1 MLTIQPT
8 CVHADDST
16 NLCACMCRNQCLS
29 HLNLKIKNNINI
41 YIQANPDVTCQV
53 DCASTSGWQVWT
65 AVNDQALA
73 PLWFSAFI
81 MLLPGDNTIC
91 AADTNGLADYYL
103 RPHAGAVL
111 YNQIPILRAPSVYT
125 STTILQS
132 EADGGGSGG
141 RTKLRIGALVAN
153 LAHDKQVTAVLSSDG
168 WKSVTYAPLQYQPQ
182 HVVAYDGVAESPN
195 QNQVEYWECALS
207 FLSFIGRQPRSS
219 ATSTMAQDDL
229 RRLADQHQVGGGYCG
244 TPMPAVQAAGNSSV
258 AANFVS
264 FAAAAAEERVDLSE
278 CVAEGQSDVVEVEFA
293 LRYRVLGAEF
303 WDNNWGAN
311 HRLRL
316 HVSSGHASGSSV
328 AVAY

>member
-1 MLTIQPT
+1 
-8 CVHADDST
+8 
-16 NLCACMCRNQCLS
+16 
-29 HLNLKIKNNINI
+29 
-41 YIQANPDVTCQV
+41 
-53 DCASTSGWQVWT
+53 
-65 AVNDQALA
+65 
-73 PLWFSAFI
+73 LWFSAFI

-91 AADTNGLADYYL
+91 AADTNSLADYYL

-111 YNQIPILRAPSVYT
+111 YNQVPILKAPSVYT
-125 STTILQS
+125 STTIQS
-132 EADGGGSGG
+132 EAGGSGG
-141 RTKLRIGALVAN
+141 SGVRTKLRIGALVAN

-168 WKSVTYAPLQYQPQ
+168 WKSVTYVPLQYQPQ

-207 FLSFIGRQPRSS
+207 LLSFIGRQPRSS
-219 ATSTMAQDDL
+219 ATSTMAQDNQQ

-264 FAAAAAEERVDLSE
+264 FAAAAAAAEERVDLKSE
-278 CVAEGQSDVVEVEFA
+278 VVEVEFA
-293 LRYRVLGAEF
+293 LRYRVLGTEF

-316 HVSSGHASGSSV
+316 HVSSGDASGSSV
-328 AVAY
+328 TVAY